1 MGIPALVPQLTAQV
15 LVMPDT
21 TIEKIAGGFRVQF
34 DTVSGQNYQVQYR
47 DSFSTGSWLSMGS
60 LRQGTGGILS
70 HTDTT
75 TVGSRFYRVSVSKA
89 Q

>member
-15 LVMPDT
+15 LVMPDK
-21 TIEKIAGGFRVQF
+21 TIEKVAGGFRIQF

-47 DSFSTGSWLSMGS
+47 DSLSSGSWQPMGS
-60 LRQGTGGILS
+60 LRLGTGGILS

-75 TVGSRFYRVSVSKA
+75 TVGSRFYRVTVSKTP
-89 Q
+89 